1 MRALNVTEKF
11 MCQQMTLLASGMGV
25 PPTGEG
31 KDGGGASFQDMIEKV
46 NEKVESG
53 KETPE
58 KPEEKNEPQDVQE
71 DKAPAEGKDEEELKA
86 ENLTANPNA
95 ASYIDLFRPE
105 ITPVEEE
112 AAPVVVEAAVEVSP
126 EEPEAAVELPETVET
141 AETAEPVQ
149 EMPEAPKAEFQQVL
163 AETPKQEAE
172 APVEQDVQPVET
184 EQPVEVVEAKE
195 ETPEVEVE
203 VRNEDDSDEPKAEA
217 AEVETPV
224 FHDVK
229 AAPVKVGETYES
241 VDTQEPEMDEKLA
254 NTIQQALQNGSE
266 RVEIRLTP
274 ENLGTLTIEM
284 TKDVNG
290 ALQVVLHAAN
300 SRAAGLLSQ
309 HMDGLHAA
317 LQSYSQEPVQIEVQ
331 RGEESQQ
338 QNLQQQADPDGR
350 GQNRQQRE
358 RHEEEHNAG
367 GDFLQKMRLG
377 LFGSDDTL

>member
-1 MRALNVTEKF
+1 M
-11 MCQQMTLLASGMGV
+11 
-25 PPTGEG
+25 
-31 KDGGGASFQDMIEKV
+31 
-46 NEKVESG
+46 
-53 KETPE
+53 
-58 KPEEKNEPQDVQE
+58 
-71 DKAPAEGKDEEELKA
+71 A

-95 ASYIDLFRPE
+95 ASYMDLFRPE

-112 AAPVVVEAAVEVSP
+112 AAPVVAEAAVEVSA

-195 ETPEVEVE
+195 EAPEVEVE
-203 VRNEDDSDEPKAEA
+203 VRSEDDSDEPKAEA

-300 SRAAGLLSQ
+300 SRTAGLLSQ